1 MTEKRKAAAKKPKP
15 AAKKKAP
22 AKKAAPKA
30 SKSADLKTKPTG
42 VNVDAFIAAVE
53 NDTRRRDAK
62 TLLSMMKKITG
73 EKPVMWGPTMIGFG
87 SCHYKYESGHEGD
100 MFAVGFSPRKANMV
114 LYVLGSTGEGEP
126 LLKKLGPHKHGK
138 SCLYV
143 TDLSKVD
150 LGVLEQIVEKSYKA
164 TKTKWG

>member
-1 MTEKRKAAAKKPKP
+1 
-15 AAKKKAP
+15 
-22 AKKAAPKA
+22 
-30 SKSADLKTKPTG
+30 
-42 VNVDAFIAAVE
+42 
-53 NDTRRRDAK
+53 
-62 TLLSMMKKITG
+62 
-73 EKPVMWGPTMIGFG
+73 
-87 SCHYKYESGHEGD
+87 
-100 MFAVGFSPRKANMV
+100 MV

-164 TKTKWG
+164 TKTKRG